1 MRKMVVAVVALG
13 VGRVAQED
21 ARGRV
26 RSKFMRGGRGDAR
39 IAEAPED
46 AKIVIG
52 WGAPE
57 KQVVWCKVAADAAR
71 PNVDEA

>member
-1 MRKMVVAVVALG
+1 MRNRVVAAVALG
-13 VGRVAQED
+13 VGRVTQED
-21 ARGRV
+21 ARKRA
-26 RSKFMRGGRGDAR
+26 RSELMRGGRGDAG